1 MNTGSAKA
9 RTKIAGNS
17 ATGLRFEV
25 DRLIVAFRDGRE
37 IHTPLRL
44 YPSLLR
50 ATPAQRSAWQ
60 MLGRGKAFH
69 WPELDLD
76 LSVDGLVQGLRE
88 AIPAP
93 PKLIA
98 RRGT

>member
-1 MNTGSAKA
+1 MNTGSVKVRSKA
-9 RTKIAGNS
+9 VGNS

-25 DRLIVAFRDGRE
+25 DRLIVVFRDGRE
-37 IHTPLRL
+37 IHVPLRL

-50 ATPAQRSAWQ
+50 ATADQRSAWQ

-93 PKLIA
+93 PKLVA
-98 RRGT
+98 RRG